1 MAIKYLSVYGVTRHY
16 GGPEEG
22 GWWYNWYRLKETLP
36 FEENDKTE
44 EQLRAH
50 LKAKYADEE
59 EGDIYSV
66 LGGQEVHILVE
77 DDPGES
83 SSKEVPHYE

>member
-1 MAIKYLSVYGVTRHY
+1 
-16 GGPEEG
+16 
-22 GWWYNWYRLKETLP
+22 
-36 FEENDKTE
+36 
-44 EQLRAH
+44 
-50 LKAKYADEE
+50 AKYADEE
-59 EGDIYSV
+59 EGDINSV